1 MLSYGLSPDYRD
13 KQSEIIKNVD
23 SDTLNKLANKWLD
36 PDSMDIIVVG
46 QAQTLRDELKVFE
59 REIIEIEVPQ

>member
-13 KQSEIIKNVD
+13 KQSEIIKSVD
-23 SDTLNKLANKWLD
+23 SETLNKLANKWLD